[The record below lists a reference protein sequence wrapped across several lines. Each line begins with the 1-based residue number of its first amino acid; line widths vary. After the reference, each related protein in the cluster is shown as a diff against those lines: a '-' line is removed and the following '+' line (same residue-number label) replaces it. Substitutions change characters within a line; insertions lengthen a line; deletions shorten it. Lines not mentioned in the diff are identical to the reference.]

1 MKSTAISRR
10 YAKALVNL
18 AARDAALEATAAQ
31 LDRVQQAFACEPR
44 LLPLMASPT
53 LAAEKKHG
61 LLDGLSQYLQLGP
74 TLHNLL
80 GLLQQRQ
87 RLEYFDALV
96 SDYRALADARLGIV
110 RARIAS
116 ASPLDAAQQAAVRAQ
131 LARRFEAEIVL
142 ETEVK
147 PELLGGVRIEIGGRV
162 LDGTLR
168 GGLRRMA
175 GYLKQGSQ
183 G

>member
-18 AARDAALEATAAQ
+18 AERDAALEDTAAQ
-31 LDRVQQAFACEPR
+31 LARLQQAFACEPR
-44 LLPLMASPT
+44 LLPLLASPT
-53 LAAEKKHG
+53 LADEKKAG
-61 LLDGLSQYLQLGP
+61 LLDGLSRYLQLST

-87 RLEYFDALV
+87 RLDYFDALV
-96 SDYRALADARLGIV
+96 SDYRELADTRLGIV
-110 RARIAS
+110 RAQIAS
-116 ASPLDAAQQAAVRAQ
+116 ACPLDEAHRQAIRAQ
-131 LARRFEAEIVL
+131 LAQRFDAEIVL
-142 ETEVK
+142 ETQVD

-175 GYLKQGSQ
+175 GYLKEG
-183 G
+183 